1 MGPLID
7 ELQRR
12 EAAARGE
19 AEDLRGRIEQL
30 TERLA
35 QVEERL
41 SRLVIARET
50 VDELLGETGAA
61 AAVAAGKGRSGGA
74 SPPRRRGRPGE
85 QGHAR
90 GVAGTRPPP
99 RLVRPAP
106 GNPAPLPRP
115 RHGAR
120 RGEQ

>member
-61 AAVAAGKGRSGGA
+61 AAVQPVKAEAEARARRAAG
-74 SPPRRRGRPGE
+74 GRPGE

-90 GVAGTRPPP
+90 GVTETRPQPS
-99 RLVRPAP
+99 LVRPAP

-120 RGEQ
+120 RGAE